1 MYRYLQL
8 FLFCVFT
15 NAVSFAQTNQV
26 EAKAAYLL
34 AEESY
39 AKGDMKSTVQYLDE
53 AGNKLGSVNAKILY
67 LKIMAQRE
75 LANADQNY
83 FAKLDSTIALFQKSP
98 DVNTFNEDKVLEVAK
113 IKLQL
118 KKEIDQK
125 KIYNESRAGI
135 SGVERDYP
143 DWPLG
148 ASLAAL
154 RAKHPD
160 IFQMLD
166 SKAYK
171 KYIEGNHYMIPHARN
186 GVDGFRIVNDR
197 LSELAVTLYFLDN
210 DEIDHV
216 KGKEAFAKFLEDFQ
230 QRLGKRS
237 PEITERTGVH
247 IKSCYWEEG
256 TKAILLQGYFSD
268 PSLSTVSISIFDHSV
283 K

>member
-1 MYRYLQL
+1 MYKYLQL
-8 FLFCVFT
+8 FLFCVFV

-75 LANADQNY
+75 LANADQSY

-98 DVNTFNEDKVLEVAK
+98 DVSTFNEDKVLEVAK

-125 KIYNESRAGI
+125 KIYDESRAGI

-148 ASLAAL
+148 ASLATL
-154 RAKHPD
+154 RDKHPD
-160 IFQMLD
+160 VFRLLD
-166 SKAYK
+166 NKAYK
-171 KYIEGNHYMIPHARN
+171 SYIMGNFYIIPNADN
-186 GVDGFRIVNDR
+186 GVHNFTIVNGKLHDFI
-197 LSELAVTLYFLDN
+197 AQLYNFQN
-210 DEIDHV
+210 DGTEHL
-216 KGKEAFAKFLEDFQ
+216 KGKEAFAKLSEDFQ
-230 QRLGKRS
+230 SRLGKQS
-237 PEITERTGVH
+237 PTITNRTDCYIEDFSWKEGAKVV
-247 IKSCYWEEG
+247 ILSCNFYTSG
-256 TKAILLQGYFSD
+256 NSSATIY
-268 PSLSTVSISIFDHSV
+268 IIDHSIE
-283 K
+283 